1 MRFLF
6 AILTLSFTTF
16 ATFALTP
23 SEESF
28 LKGFLV
34 GYRQGYEDAL
44 SKIQTETKVVKKL
57 QKETRILDKLLKNQ
71 QYRKYLYLYKTKCG
85 KEYYLFLPQ
94 DAKDFPD
101 LLKVSEELKKQLK
114 IPEGYYV
121 FIHTSELP
129 TEIVGLLK
137 YLAIQKG
144 FNPFFVKDLLVFA
157 VEPTE
162 ASASYDTEVLNK
174 LFQKYLKVGVRT
186 VYKYISPKTNDVDL
200 LLKTENWSP

>member
-16 ATFALTP
+16 ALTP

-28 LKGFLV
+28 LKGFLA

-44 SKIQTETKVVKKL
+44 SKIQTETKVVEKL
-57 QKETRILDKLLKNQ
+57 RKETRILNELLKNP

-94 DAKDFPD
+94 GAKDFPN
-101 LLKVSEELKKQLK
+101 LLKVSEELKKQIK

-121 FIHTSELP
+121 FIHTTELP

-137 YLAIQKG
+137 YLATQKG
-144 FNPFFVKDLLVFA
+144 FNPFFIKDMLVFA

-162 ASASYDTEVLNK
+162 ASASYDTEVLNS
-174 LFQKYLKVGVRT
+174 LFQKYLKTDVKA
-186 VYKYISPKTNDVDL
+186 VYKYISSKTDDADL